1 MNYFE
6 LFGLVPSPVVDK
18 SLLARKYFELQK
30 QSHPDFFTDAREDER
45 ELALEQSAA
54 INKAFG
60 IFQDEQKTLGYF
72 LEETGA
78 IKPDE
83 KYSLPADFLMEM
95 MEMNEEPDPG
105 KIAAA
110 VGKYEHT
117 LDEQFRHIFRST
129 SASPIKEQELLQL
142 KEYYYKKKYL
152 KRILDRLVD

>member
-6 LFGLVPSPVVDK
+6 LFGLVPAPVVDK

-30 QSHPDFFTDAREDER
+30 QSHPDFFTAAAEEER
-45 ELALEQSAA
+45 ALALEQSAA

-72 LEETGA
+72 LEEIGV
-78 IKPDE
+78 IKPEE
-83 KYSLPADFLMEM
+83 KYSLPAEFLMEM
-95 MEMNEEPDPG
+95 MEMNEEPDPR
-105 KIAAA
+105 KAASA
-110 VGKYEHT
+110 VIDYEHT
-117 LDEQFRHIFRST
+117 LDEKFRQVIRQF
-129 SASPIKEQELLQL
+129 SASTVKEPELLQL